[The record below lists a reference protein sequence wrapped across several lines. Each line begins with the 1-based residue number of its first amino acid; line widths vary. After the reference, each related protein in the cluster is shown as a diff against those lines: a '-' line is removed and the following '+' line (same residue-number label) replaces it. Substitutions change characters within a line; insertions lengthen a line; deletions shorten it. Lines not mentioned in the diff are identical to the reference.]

1 MAFRATTQCLSGLV
15 NKQRFR
21 LTPNQKQRLR
31 NRIRN
36 ADSVI
41 DVLVASKVQLR
52 ELDEQRLLKR
62 EFEMTPKE
70 KYWVE
75 SRKGRDGV
83 KPIHWV
89 PKWTKIP
96 HPRKQRDDYQS
107 QHETAGPI
115 GKDAPWDPK
124 A

>member
-1 MAFRATTQCLSGLV
+1 MAFRQTFQCLSGLV

-31 NRIRN
+31 TRLRN
-36 ADSVI
+36 ADTVI

-52 ELDEQRLLKR
+52 ELDEQRLLLR
-62 EFEMTPKE
+62 ENEMTPRE

-75 SRKGRDGV
+75 SKKGRDGV

-96 HPRKQRDDYQS
+96 HPRKQRDFKQS
-107 QHETAGPI
+107 IHEKTGPI
-115 GKDAPWDPK
+115 GKDTTWPSE
-124 A
+124 